1 MLKRAAIVL
10 TLFLAFFSLL
20 LANTSRHLSALSRSL
35 SGLYVRFLAIGAVL
49 LLCGFFFLWRENSR
63 KGRLGLVGLALVAAW
78 LGLNVL
84 VFVYQ
89 DQLLFSPRSLSEA
102 RRARVA
108 VEYPLAE
115 ELYVPGAD
123 GNVLHGWVIPGEV
136 EKAPLILVFPGQG
149 SEVSRY
155 LDLSRQVPEF
165 SWAFF
170 NYRGYG
176 LSEGIPSERG
186 LFTDAVALYDWLV
199 AEGYADPGKVF
210 ALGGSLGTG
219 VASYLAS
226 QRPLRGV
233 VLFSP
238 YDKIGGGVAQDLIPL
253 AATGPLLRNKFHV
266 SQFAPQIQA
275 PVLALVG
282 NSDLVIGPVRSEK
295 LLANWGG
302 ETVIHRLEADHY
314 TIYQLD
320 ESWQAVRSFLFDL
333 L

>member
-1 MLKRAAIVL
+1 M
-10 TLFLAFFSLL
+10 
-20 LANTSRHLSALSRSL
+20 
-35 SGLYVRFLAIGAVL
+35 
-49 LLCGFFFLWRENSR
+49 
-63 KGRLGLVGLALVAAW
+63 GLALVAAW

-210 ALGGSLGTG
+210 ALGGSLGT
-219 VASYLAS
+219 AL
-226 QRPLRGV
+226 PLTWHPSGPCV
-233 VLFSP
+233 V
-238 YDKIGGGVAQDLIPL
+238 
-253 AATGPLLRNKFHV
+253 
-266 SQFAPQIQA
+266 
-275 PVLALVG
+275 
-282 NSDLVIGPVRSEK
+282 
-295 LLANWGG
+295 
-302 ETVIHRLEADHY
+302 
-314 TIYQLD
+314 
-320 ESWQAVRSFLFDL
+320 
-333 L
+333 